1 MHKVLIAFGGNIG
14 NVKNNFEI
22 AFQNIKQ
29 FGNIIKISKYYT
41 TKPVGNINQPDF
53 TNGALYFETQL
64 SPQQLL
70 EKFLEIE
77 KQAGR
82 TRVQKNEPRTLDLDI
97 IFYDDKIIDEPNL
110 KIPHPRVYERK
121 FVLEPLNEIAPNF
134 ICPKTH
140 KQISELFKNLT

>member
-1 MHKVLIAFGGNIG
+1 MHKVLIAFGANIG
-14 NVKNNFEI
+14 DIENNFEI

-41 TKPVGNINQPDF
+41 TKPVGNTNQPDF

-64 SPQQLL
+64 SAQQLL
-70 EKFLEIE
+70 EKLLEIE
-77 KQAGR
+77 KDIGR
-82 TRVQKNEPRTLDLDI
+82 VRKEKNEPRILDLDI
-97 IFYDDKIIDEPNL
+97 IFYDDEIIDEQNL
-110 KIPHPRVYERK
+110 KIPHPRVYERR

-134 ICPKTH
+134 VCPKTH